1 MFADRVTGMQKT
13 IIIIGIVVVVIGL
26 AWPWLSR
33 LPLGRLPGDII
44 ISRPNFKVYFPVT
57 SMILLSIILSVIFW
71 IFRK

>member
-1 MFADRVTGMQKT
+1 MQKT